1 MKISQ
6 VKISNFRSY
15 FNEVVINFN
24 NLTAFVGKNDVGKS
38 TVLEALDFFFNEGKG
53 VIKKLDTDD
62 INKQCAQNRNQDIRI
77 SVVFENLPTEIVI
90 DNSNTTTLS
99 NEYLLTNDN
108 NLEIIKVY
116 PSAGKEKVFIKAYHP
131 TNPECADLLH
141 KKQADLR
148 KIIDAKAI
156 TGADKN
162 KNASMRQA
170 IWRDYSS
177 DLQLVD
183 VEVDVSKVDEKN
195 VWNQLK
201 NYMPLY
207 SLFQSDRKNGDGDSE
222 IQDPMK
228 LATQEILKDAS
239 IIDALNDVA
248 EKVNE
253 RLREVASGTCEK
265 LREMNPEIAQTL
277 SPVIPSSESLK
288 WIDVFKNVS
297 ISSDDNIPLNKR
309 GSGVKRLV
317 LLNFFRAEA
326 ERRKSDRNVPDVIYA
341 IEEPETSQHP
351 DHQKKLI
358 EALIT
363 LSQVDHTQVILT
375 THSPSLV
382 KMLNFEH
389 LRLIQNNIGSKEIVA
404 IEQHELPYPSLNE
417 VNFLAFAEANE
428 EYHNELYGFIEY
440 QEWLSEYK
448 IGKTVVPYIKDF
460 KGVISNLQLIR
471 SEYIRHQIHHPE
483 NTHNP
488 KYTVEELRVPIQEM
502 RAFIQN
508 KQVIDQTQR
517 QAA

>member
-1 MKISQ
+1 MRISQ

-15 FNEVVINFN
+15 SDEVVINFN

-38 TVLEALDFFFNEGKG
+38 TVLEALDVFFNEGKG
-53 VIKKLDTDD
+53 VIKLDKDD
-62 INKQCAQNRNQDIRI
+62 VNKKCSESGNQDIRV
-77 SVVFENLPTEIVI
+77 SVVFEGFPASLVI
-90 DNSNTTTLS
+90 DASNTTTLS
-99 NEYLLTNDN
+99 NEYLLTKDN
-108 NLEIIKVY
+108 KLEITKIY
-116 PSAGKEKVFIKAYHP
+116 PNAGKEKVLIKAYHP

-148 KIIDAKAI
+148 KIIDAIAV
-156 TGADKN
+156 TDVDKS

-170 IWRDYSS
+170 IWGHYTTN
-177 DLQLVD
+177 LQLAD
-183 VEVDVSKVDEKN
+183 VEIDISKVDEKN
-195 VWNQLK
+195 VWSELK

-228 LATQEILKDAS
+228 LATQEILKDSS
-239 IIDALNDVA
+239 IVAALNSVA
-248 EKVNE
+248 ESVNE
-253 RLREVASGTCEK
+253 RLQAVANGTCEK

-277 SPVIPSSESLK
+277 SPVIPASESLK

-297 ISSDDNIPLNKR
+297 ISSDDDIPLNKR

-358 EALIT
+358 EALVS
-363 LSQVDHTQVILT
+363 LSQAEHTQVILT

-389 LRLIQNNIGSKEIVA
+389 LRLVQNSVSSKEIIAV
-404 IEQHELPYPSLNE
+404 EQHELPYPSLNE

-428 EYHNELYGFIEY
+428 EYHNELYSFIEH
-440 QEWLSEYK
+440 EGWLAEYK
-448 IGKTVVPYIKDF
+448 AGKEEVAYNEERNGNITIKR
-460 KGVISNLQLIR
+460 VIR
-471 SEYIRHQIHHPE
+471 SVYIRHQIHHPE
-483 NTHNP
+483 NMHNL
-488 KYTVEELRVPIQEM
+488 KYTKLELLTSIQEM

-508 KQVIDQTQR
+508 KQTIERTLR
-517 QAA
+517 EAA